1 MSFVRKTKGA
11 TSSPSS
17 SSAPSSPP
25 SSSSAPGPQSRGT
38 RACPT
43 GGPPIISTG
52 CADLDRVLGG
62 GLPLGTLSVF
72 AEDGWTH
79 HAALFLKYF
88 VSEAVAVGQSVGV
101 VRHEHQPCEGAGH
114 FLLRRMSKSD
124 AMKEEAAERAEVAAA
139 REATKLR
146 IAWQY
151 EKYAK
156 SAQGGGPETG
166 VHPGR
171 LALGKSGASPGSK
184 GPWCHDHD
192 IRKAPSEE
200 DVRRM
205 LGPADGKGGGHV
217 FHKTFTIRP
226 GAGLVAQVVSAARS
240 FSAEVCKIPEA
251 VGRLVIPSLGDAT
264 WDMEADAV
272 VNALSAIRSIIQQE
286 PRIAVAV
293 GVPLRTMRTSD
304 AKRIMYVSDACF
316 SLAAVEDTSSLAVL
330 SSDPKTVSGAMEIVR
345 LPKFGSIRSPL
356 PEVRS
361 YVVRNRRR
369 RLALEVFDV
378 DPDAEAGGD
387 APSALKTVD
396 W

>member
-1 MSFVRKTKGA
+1 MSFVRKTKGV
-11 TSSPSS
+11 TSSG
-17 SSAPSSPP
+17 
-25 SSSSAPGPQSRGT
+25 APGPQSLGT

-43 GGPPIISTG
+43 GGPPLVSTG

-72 AEDGWTH
+72 SEDGWTP
-79 HAALFLKYF
+79 HATLFLKYF
-88 VSEAVAVGQSVGV
+88 VSEAVAVGHSVGV
-101 VRHEHQPCEGAGH
+101 VRHEHQPYTSAAD

-124 AMKEEAAERAEVAAA
+124 AMKEEAAERAEIAAT
-139 REATKLR
+139 REETKLR

-156 SAQGGGPETG
+156 SAQGSGPRNS

-171 LALGKSGASPGSK
+171 LALGKGAASPVSK

-192 IRKAPSEE
+192 IINAPTEE

-205 LGPADGKGGGHV
+205 LEAGGGEGGGHV
-217 FHKTFTIRP
+217 FDTITIQS
-226 GAGLVAQVVSAARS
+226 GMGLVAQIAAAVRS
-240 FSAEVCKIPEA
+240 FSSEVCKRPGA
-251 VGRLVIPSLGDAT
+251 VGRLVIPSLGDVT

-272 VNALSAIRSIIQQE
+272 VNALTVIRSVIQQE
-286 PRIAVAV
+286 TRIAVAV
-293 GVPLRTMRTSD
+293 SVPLRVMRPSD

-316 SLAAVEDTSSLAVL
+316 SLAAVEDMSSLALL
-330 SSDPKTVSGAMEIVR
+330 SADPKTVSGAMEIVR
-345 LPKFGSIRSPL
+345 LPKFGSVHSPL

-378 DPDAEAGGD
+378 DPDAEAAAGGD
-387 APSALKTVD
+387 AGASKTTSLD

>member
-11 TSSPSS
+11 TSS
-17 SSAPSSPP
+17 

-38 RACPT
+38 RVCPT

-52 CADLDRVLGG
+52 CADLDRVIGG

-88 VSEAVAVGQSVGV
+88 VSEAVAAGQSVGV
-101 VRHEHQPCEGAGH
+101 VRHEHQQCADAGD

-124 AMKEEAAERAEVAAA
+124 AVKEEEAEQAEIAAA
-139 REATKLR
+139 RDATKLR

-156 SAQGGGPETG
+156 SARGRGPETG
-166 VHPGR
+166 AHPGR
-171 LALGKSGASPGSK
+171 LALGKGGASPGSK

-192 IRKAPSEE
+192 IRKAPSAE

-205 LGPADGKGGGHV
+205 LEAPGGEGGEHVFQETWTIRSGGGAV
-217 FHKTFTIRP
+217 AQIVEAVRAFSAQICKRP
-226 GAGLVAQVVSAARS
+226 G
-240 FSAEVCKIPEA
+240 E

-272 VNALSAIRSIIQQE
+272 VNALSVIRSIAQQD

-293 GVPLRTMRTSD
+293 SVPLRVMRPSD

-330 SSDPKTVSGAMEIVR
+330 SADAKTVSGAMEIVR
-345 LPKFGSIRSPL
+345 LPKFGSVRSSL
-356 PEVRS
+356 PDVRS

-378 DPDAEAGGD
+378 DPDAEAGGAGGD
-387 APSALKTVD
+387 APLTTD